1 MSQPREFTI
10 PRRDATLGSNI
21 PFRTQHHGDLKVR
34 AGDVPFSELILDAR
48 ELGELL
54 QEPLAHRALYVKLP
68 GAALEEPFIRAID
81 VIPLAIKL
89 SGRVS
94 VFSPL
99 GDHEIDLGLCTI
111 TKLKIERKT
120 GGLTALQGAI
130 QTTPT
135 LDSRI
140 AELIDRMGEKV
151 QLAIAYEH
159 EAEQQQLPMGEGAEG
174 TGNGDAAPVNGSADP
189 QFEAAA
195 KEQVAAFK
203 RGRRAKSARK
213 GAH

>member
-1 MSQPREFTI
+1 MSKPREFTI

-21 PFRTQHHGDLKVR
+21 PFRTQHHGDVKVR
-34 AGDVPFSELILDAR
+34 AGDVPFSDLILDAR

-54 QEPLAHRALYVKLP
+54 QEPLAHRALYVKVP
-68 GAALEEPFIRAID
+68 GATLEEPLIRAIEI
-81 VIPLAIKL
+81 IPLAIKL

-99 GDHEIDLGLCTI
+99 GDHEIDLGFCTI

-140 AELIDRMGEKV
+140 AELLDRMGEKV
-151 QLAIAYEH
+151 QLAMTYEH
-159 EAEQQQLPMGEGAEG
+159 EPEQEELPIGEGAQSS
-174 TGNGDAAPVNGSADP
+174 GNGEAEPAKDSADP
-189 QFEAAA
+189 EFEAAA

-203 RGRRAKSARK
+203 RGRRAKSAGK